1 MSQNSYTTI
10 INALSQ
16 FAIAHES
23 VKRYKVSFFS
33 ELNNFATGD
42 DNFPVLYLVPTTTQF
57 SNNVDTYSFNVYC
70 IDILLK
76 DRTNEQFVLN
86 DTLSV
91 LRDMTNW
98 LRESDDH
105 DMNVIDVTNAVPLNN
120 FALDFTVGWNM
131 SITIQT
137 PAITS
142 ECYIPFSGTPTIF
155 TGNTCDFSTV
165 SPFLTCDNLEFCQT
179 IIDLQNQIDAIQ
191 ISADTFTVGGSY
203 NNSTGT
209 LNLLRNDGGL
219 IPITGFT
226 TGSTSG
232 TDIYVTGGTLAGQ
245 TLTLRRNDNNNVV
258 ITGFSTGSTSTL
270 SGEYLPLSGG
280 TVTGA
285 TTFTSGVTSNQ
296 FQVNSFNQIQINN
309 TLDTNT
315 GIMWDGP
322 DVLSIHNGGR
332 QSLLINASGAITN
345 GGVISNGF
353 QTELTGNTRFH
364 SVTATTISAT
374 TYQGLP
380 LDIFVTGGTY
390 SNGTAIFTNNTG
402 GTFNVTGF
410 LTGATSSGNDV
421 FVTGGTFNNGNGI
434 ATFTN
439 NTGGTFNVIG
449 FVTTTMISGS
459 TFANSL
465 DQSATTSTNNTVLG
479 IITVPANTYTAGD
492 IPRLEFRGRKS
503 GVSFIP
509 TNRIYF
515 NTSPVLAGATL
526 IGTSTTAANLAVS
539 YTMRSFPIKVANGTG
554 AGTEVAF
561 VAGTYNSD
569 NTPLNNV
576 SSLAIDWTNTVYLL
590 ITGQMA
596 NSAETQTL
604 SYYVLNKH

>member
-42 DNFPVLYLVPTTTQF
+42 DNFPVLYLVPTNTEF

-76 DRTNEQFVLN
+76 DRTNEQFILN

-91 LRDMTNW
+91 LRDLTNW

-105 DMNVIDVTNAVPLNN
+105 DMNVIDATNAQPLNN
-120 FALDFTVGWNM
+120 FALDYTVGWNM
-131 SITIQT
+131 SLTIQT

-179 IIDLQNQIDAIQ
+179 IIDLQNQIDGIVV
-191 ISADTFTVGGSY
+191 SADTFTVGGSY

-209 LNLLRNDGGL
+209 LSLLRNDGGT

-245 TLTLRRNDNNNVV
+245 TLTLRRNDNVS
-258 ITGFSTGSTSTL
+258 IAIPGFSTGGTITIG
-270 SGEYLPLSGG
+270 GEYLPLSGG
-280 TVTGA
+280 TVSGA

-296 FQVNSFNQIQINN
+296 FNVNSFNTIAVANS
-309 TLDTNT
+309 LDSNT
-315 GIMWDGP
+315 GLMWDGP
-322 DVLSIHNGGR
+322 DILSIHNGGR

-345 GGVISNGF
+345 GANAISPGF
-353 QTELTGNTRFH
+353 QTELTGNTRLY

-374 TYQGLP
+374 TYQNLP
-380 LDIFVTGGTY
+380 LDIRVTGGTY

-410 LTGATSSGNDV
+410 TTGSSSTDIY
-421 FVTGGTFNNGNGI
+421 VTGGTFANGTTTLRRNDGNNVIITGYSSGNNNVIYGNGI
-434 ATFTN
+434 DQSGTTAAS
-439 NTGGTFNVIG
+439 NTLIGLVLISGGTYV
-449 FVTTTMISGS
+449 
-459 TFANSL
+459 
-465 DQSATTSTNNTVLG
+465 
-479 IITVPANTYTAGD
+479 AGD
-492 IPRLEFRGRKS
+492 VIRMEMRGRKN
-503 GVSFIP
+503 GVSVIP
-509 TNRIYF
+509 TNRFYF
-515 NTSPVLAGATL
+515 NTSPTLAGATL
-526 IGTSTTAANLAVS
+526 IGTSTSAANLAAT
-539 YTMRSFPIKVANGTG
+539 YMQRTLPIKVTNGTG
-554 AGTEVAF
+554 NGTEAVF
-561 VAGTYNSD
+561 VAGTYTSD
-569 NTPLNNV
+569 STPLNNV
-576 SSLAIDWTNTVYLL
+576 SSMAINWENDVYLL
-590 ITGQMA
+590 IAGQMA
-596 NSAETQTL
+596 TSAETQTL
-604 SYYVLNKH
+604 SYITVKRI